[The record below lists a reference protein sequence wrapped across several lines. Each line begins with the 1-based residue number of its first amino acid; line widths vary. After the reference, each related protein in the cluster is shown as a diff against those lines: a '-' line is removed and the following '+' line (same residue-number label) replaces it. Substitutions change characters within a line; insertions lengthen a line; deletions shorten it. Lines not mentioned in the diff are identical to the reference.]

1 MSSGSTHDTATAD
14 GRGEDDD
21 GLGEDDV
28 SLTIGGSQPLTP
40 ELIVAVEALC
50 TRVEDASGDPVVVL
64 RLGAPPAGAAPERA
78 AVPVAI
84 HLVNRWER
92 ALRRL
97 ERVNAV
103 TLAVAEG
110 RCGGPALE
118 AMLSCD
124 YRIGGPDLR
133 LAPSSGTGEPWP
145 GMAVH
150 RLANQLGVAKVRQ
163 LVLFGTELP
172 AVRALEVGLV
182 DELSDDL
189 PAALTARLALARGL
203 TGTEIAIRRR
213 LLLEAT
219 STSFEDALGTHL
231 AACDR
236 TLRRLQESSTS

>member
-1 MSSGSTHDTATAD
+1 MGILSSGNRHDTTVGTSDGGDIGLTINGGRQPTTELIEEVEAACARVEDGPDNPVIVLRVGTAS
-14 GRGEDDD
+14 GEDDA
-21 GLGEDDV
+21 E
-28 SLTIGGSQPLTP
+28 T
-40 ELIVAVEALC
+40 
-50 TRVEDASGDPVVVL
+50 
-64 RLGAPPAGAAPERA
+64 AA
-78 AVPVAI
+78 PVAI

-118 AMLSCD
+118 ALLSSD
-124 YRIGGPDLR
+124 YRIGGPELR
-133 LAPSSGTGEPWP
+133 IASSTEYGASWP

-150 RLANQLGVAKVRQ
+150 RLASQLGVAKARQ
-163 LVLFGTELP
+163 LVLFGGELTADE
-172 AVRALEVGLV
+172 AVAVGLV
-182 DELSDDL
+182 NEITDDV
-189 PAALTARLALARGL
+189 PGALAARIELARRL

-236 TLRRLQESSTS
+236 TLRRQHDRAAS